1 MSVTDKVR
9 IITAARAIGPS
20 SLRLSWS
27 DGTKADIDLGAF
39 LGDSTFA
46 ALCDPDAFAQVKV
59 GDWGHSLTWLSGAEL
74 SADMLWFE
82 TLSQPGMAMLES
94 SSNGGSVMPYRCRS
108 RPKRSMFRG
117 GWLPTILTARRR
129 CQSRSCWPAGA
140 GRLPTDGI
148 KLPDRRPKAAALDQQ
163 KATFADLDRRNIHRR
178 ARPV

>member
-82 TLSQPGMAMLES
+82 TLSATGHGDAREFLEWRLRHALS
-94 SSNGGSVMPYRCRS
+94 LSKSAEALDVSRRMVAYYSNGEKKVPKSILLACR
-108 RPKRSMFRG
+108 
-117 GWLPTILTARRR
+117 
-129 CQSRSCWPAGA
+129 
-140 GRLPTDGI
+140 GREVTNG
-148 KLPDRRPKAAALDQQ
+148 RHQAA
-163 KATFADLDRRNIHRR
+163 
-178 ARPV
+178 